1 MKLHFL
7 TSPARGGINA
17 ASFFFPDYGAQESKW
32 NPLFINI
39 VLLPPVK
46 IKKPAN
52 LTRLVTVSRSALH
65 YVNTEGVVPAFAKKL
80 RRG

>member
-1 MKLHFL
+1 M
-7 TSPARGGINA
+7 P
-17 ASFFFPDYGAQESKW
+17 
-32 NPLFINI
+32 PLFFSPITGHKIKMEIRYINI